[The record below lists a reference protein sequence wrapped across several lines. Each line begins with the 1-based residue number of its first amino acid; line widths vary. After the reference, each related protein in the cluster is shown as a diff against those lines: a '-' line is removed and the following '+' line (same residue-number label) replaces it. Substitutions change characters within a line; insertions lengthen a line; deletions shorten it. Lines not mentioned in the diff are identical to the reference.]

1 MSDESRAQSLKSF
14 SQLHVTHFRTL
25 RRFALIAAGSPL
37 SDGICMSF
45 RRAHHLLR
53 QLSPQLTNT
62 TRTMS
67 TMKVVQFHKPGGV
80 EVIKYEDAPIP
91 KPGTGE
97 ILVKNAY
104 CGVNFI
110 DTYMA

>member
-1 MSDESRAQSLKSF
+1 MRARVQNFRCISQLSRDSF
-14 SQLHVTHFRTL
+14 SYLCGVLPLLPVPR
-25 RRFALIAAGSPL
+25 SPL
-37 SDGICMSF
+37 VICMSF

-80 EVIKYEDAPIP
+80 EVLKYEDAPIP
-91 KPGTGE
+91 KPGSGE